1 MATQRRLPK
10 VSELMEFVP
19 GVPSLPTNRNAVA
32 RAGDL
37 ADLRRIA
44 KRRAPAM
51 VFDYVDGAAE
61 QESSADRAREAFDR
75 VTFRPRVLRNVG
87 QIDPSA
93 EIFGRKVGMPL
104 VLGPTG
110 FTRMMHQAGE
120 SAVAVAAQK
129 AGVPYALSTMGTTS
143 ARDVRDAAPTGWNW
157 FQMYVLKQREVIM
170 ERLSMA
176 QDSGMDVLVV
186 TVDTAV
192 AGNRLR
198 DVRHG
203 MTIPPTIRW
212 SQIPAMATHPA
223 WLADFLTTE
232 PLAFTTAGGDANNIA
247 DIAKSMFD
255 PTVNFD
261 DLAWMRDKWNG
272 KLVIKGVQDVTDAQ
286 KLAEIGVDGI
296 VISCHGGRQLDRA
309 PVPLETLP
317 EMRASVGDD
326 MHLFLDGGVRSG
338 SDVAAAVA
346 LGADACFVGRAYLYG
361 LMAAGQFGVEKMLS
375 LFHDEYVRTLALL
388 GLTSTD
394 QLTIEAVKVR
404 DAAVRS

>member
-1 MATQRRLPK
+1 MATLRRLPRP
-10 VSELMEFVP
+10 SELREFIP
-19 GVPSLPTNRNAVA
+19 GVPSLPTHRNAVA
-32 RAGDL
+32 RA
-37 ADLRRIA
+37 ADLSDIRRIA

-61 QESSADRAREAFDR
+61 QERSANRAREAFDR

-87 QIDPSA
+87 QVHPSS
-93 EIFGRKVGMPL
+93 EVFGRKVGMPL

-120 SAVAVAAQK
+120 SAVAAAAER
-129 AGVPYALSTMGTTS
+129 AGVPYTLSTMGTTS
-143 ARDVRDAAPTGWNW
+143 ADDVAKAAPHGWNW
-157 FQMYVLKQREVIM
+157 FQMYVLKQRDVILD
-170 ERLSMA
+170 RLAMA
-176 QDSGMDVLVV
+176 QDAGMDVLVV

-223 WLADFLTTE
+223 WLVDFLTTE
-232 PLAFTTAGGDANNIA
+232 PLAFTTAGGDANNI
-247 DIAKSMFD
+247 DSIAKTMFD
-255 PTVNFD
+255 PTVTFD
-261 DLAWMRDKWNG
+261 DLTWMREKWNG

-286 KLAEIGVDGI
+286 RLAGIGVDGI

-317 EMRASVGDD
+317 EMRSVVGDD

-338 SDVAAAVA
+338 ADVAAAVA

-361 LMAAGQFGVEKMLS
+361 LMAAGEFGVDRMLT
-375 LFHDEYVRTLALL
+375 LFREEYVRTLALL
-388 GLTSTD
+388 GLTSTA
-394 QLTIEAVKVR
+394 QLDTDAVVLPEPVAR
-404 DAAVRS
+404 